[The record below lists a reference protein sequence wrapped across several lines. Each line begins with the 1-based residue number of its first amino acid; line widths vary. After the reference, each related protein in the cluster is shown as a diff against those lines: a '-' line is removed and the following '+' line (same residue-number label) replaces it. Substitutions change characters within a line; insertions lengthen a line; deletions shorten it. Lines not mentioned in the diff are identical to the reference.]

1 MYGLTISRWG
11 FADQEPH
18 SRQRNSLLERILL
31 YKLQV
36 PGSESRKT
44 WLSKN
49 NRIPMKARSR
59 VLLAAG
65 LLTSH
70 CQSSVE
76 GVG

>member
-1 MYGLTISRWG
+1 MYGPTISRWEL
-11 FADQEPH
+11 ADQEPH

-49 NRIPMKARSR
+49 NRIAMKARTR
-59 VLLAAG
+59 DCWPPVPQHRIAG
-65 LLTSH
+65 LP
-70 CQSSVE
+70 
-76 GVG
+76 